1 MNRKFRIGIF
11 VVLIILQIVIYR
23 YDNIL
28 KINVDF
34 LYLIL
39 VYISVKSGFFKMILS
54 ATMIG
59 LVTDYFSMNV
69 MGVFGFSR
77 TVAAYLLN
85 EIFRHIDLKNSLLV
99 FLLIAISLFI
109 SNLIANIFFYIILGV
124 KLSPNLILFQ
134 PIYTGLVGAFIL
146 IPSKMKEYLDVY

>member
-39 VYISVKSGFFKMILS
+39 VYISVKSGFFKTILS